1 VFAVGALS
9 TMQVKELCR
18 RQLLAKTSAA
28 SDKCVTGGNKLPSS
42 GAISTA
48 PSTPSFSAVVSP
60 QASPA
65 NIAAS
70 PSAAGIQQRSP
81 SFVTDDQLRHPAVES
96 LRPVDAMST
105 RPMMTWHVPE
115 ASCISSVS
123 DVGVNRSPR
132 PSSNSV
138 GVNQSPRPSSNSA
151 DSADGAASQ
160 QFVS

>member
-1 VFAVGALS
+1 MLYLGVVVWADVFAAGTLS

-18 RQLLAKTSAA
+18 RQLLAKSSAV
-28 SDKCVTGGNKLPSS
+28 SDKGVTGGNKLLSS

-48 PSTPSFSAVVSP
+48 PGTPSFSAVASP
-60 QASPA
+60 HASPA

-81 SFVTDDQLRHPAVES
+81 SFATDEQLRHPAVES
-96 LRPVDAMST
+96 LRPVDAVST

-115 ASCISSVS
+115 VSCVS
-123 DVGVNRSPR
+123 DVSDVN
-132 PSSNSV
+132 
-138 GVNQSPRPSSNSA
+138 VNQSPRPSSNSA